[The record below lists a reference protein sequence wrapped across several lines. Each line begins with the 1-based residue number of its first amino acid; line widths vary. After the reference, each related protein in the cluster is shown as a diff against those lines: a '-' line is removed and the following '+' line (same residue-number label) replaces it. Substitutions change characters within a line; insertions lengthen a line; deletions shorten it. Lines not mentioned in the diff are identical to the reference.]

1 MTIIQNLT
9 KRLVERSPET
19 ALKLLR
25 AKHGELWIARALN
38 KPDGSKW
45 SDLEAPPQVEGFED
59 LSFLFW
65 SSPLNRRF
73 IRLDFDEA
81 AALYKV
87 VKSIPNAQ
95 GIEIGRFNGGST
107 VLLASA
113 VGPNGSLLSIDSE
126 PQDDQAFKVFL
137 KQANLSA
144 RVALVVADSGAV
156 EHDAQVDFVFIDGD
170 HSYEGA
176 KRDHNQWGSKVRPGG
191 FIIHHDMGK
200 ARPLASQWE
209 SLAKLKSEIID
220 SQADILE
227 LAHEAGSMI
236 IFRRRSSPWKP
247 V

>member
-1 MTIIQNLT
+1 
-9 KRLVERSPET
+9 
-19 ALKLLR
+19 
-25 AKHGELWIARALN
+25 
-38 KPDGSKW
+38 
-45 SDLEAPPQVEGFED
+45 
-59 LSFLFW
+59 LFW

-73 IRLDFDEA
+73 IRLDLDEA

-113 VGPNGSLLSIDSE
+113 VGPNGSLISIDSE
-126 PQDDQAFKVFL
+126 PQDDQALEVFL
-137 KQANLSA
+137 RHANLLE
-144 RVALVVADSGAV
+144 RVELVVADAGV
-156 EHDAQVDFVFIDGD
+156 FEHDDQVDFVFIDGD

-176 KRDHNQWGSKVRPGG
+176 KRDHNKWGSKVRAGG
-191 FIIHHDMGK
+191 FIIHHDMGR

-209 SLAKLKSEIID
+209 SLAQLKSEIMGTQPD
-220 SQADILE
+220 VLE
-227 LAHEAGSMI
+227 VAHEAGSLI